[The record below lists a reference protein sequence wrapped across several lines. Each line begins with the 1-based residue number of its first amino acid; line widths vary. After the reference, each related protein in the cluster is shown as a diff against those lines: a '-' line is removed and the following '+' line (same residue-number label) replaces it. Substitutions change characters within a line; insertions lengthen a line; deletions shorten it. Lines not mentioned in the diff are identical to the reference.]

1 MTSIPLSKIT
11 ITDEV
16 RQAVLTAVDSGKY
29 ILGEQCAAF
38 EEELAAYVGMKH
50 CVLSSSWTAAVFL
63 LHRAMGLEPG
73 DEVIVPSHTAFP
85 TIEPLI
91 HWGAKRVFVDV
102 DETYCLDPAAVAA
115 AVTPR
120 TVGIIAVHLYG
131 HPADMDALQA
141 IAERHKLW
149 LLEDCAQ
156 ATGAAH
162 RERKVGSIGT
172 ASAFSFYPTK
182 NLTVLGDGGCIMT
195 NDAAVAE
202 RVRMLRDHGRK
213 SKYVHEMVGFNLR
226 FNEIQAAAGRVLLRQ
241 LDEFNAHRRRVA
253 ARYNERLAGLVA
265 TPLEKPWAEHAYHMY
280 VIRTPRRDELA
291 AHLAAHGIG
300 TGIHYPIPNH
310 QQPAVTA
317 LYPDLP
323 KLPHTEALVGE
334 ILSLPIYGDLP
345 LADVDFVCD
354 RIVEFLERSA

>member
-91 HWGAKRVFVDV
+91 HWGAKPVFVDV

-149 LLEDCAQ
+149 LLED
-156 ATGAAH
+156 
-162 RERKVGSIGT
+162 
-172 ASAFSFYPTK
+172 
-182 NLTVLGDGGCIMT
+182 
-195 NDAAVAE
+195 
-202 RVRMLRDHGRK
+202 
-213 SKYVHEMVGFNLR
+213 
-226 FNEIQAAAGRVLLRQ
+226 
-241 LDEFNAHRRRVA
+241 
-253 ARYNERLAGLVA
+253 
-265 TPLEKPWAEHAYHMY
+265 
-280 VIRTPRRDELA
+280 
-291 AHLAAHGIG
+291 
-300 TGIHYPIPNH
+300 
-310 QQPAVTA
+310 
-317 LYPDLP
+317 
-323 KLPHTEALVGE
+323 
-334 ILSLPIYGDLP
+334 
-345 LADVDFVCD
+345 
-354 RIVEFLERSA
+354 